1 MQLQAYK
8 GYFEQG
14 NFYSAGKPIR
24 IPERWQVTLIF
35 DEQPPQD
42 DTLNEHLAAME
53 KFINA
58 MQASDEEVPQSFER
72 IKKPRVCACNKQH
85 QAF

>member
-14 NFYSAGKPIR
+14 NFYTEGKAIH
-24 IPERWQVTLIF
+24 IPERQQVTLIF
-35 DEQPPQD
+35 EEQQPHD
-42 DTLNEHLAAME
+42 NTLDEHLAAME

-58 MQASDEEVPQSFER
+58 MQADGEGMPPSFER
-72 IKKPRVCACNKQH
+72 IKLHEVEV
-85 QAF
+85 

>member
-14 NFYSAGKPIR
+14 YFYVAGKPIR
-24 IPERWQVTLIF
+24 IPERQQVTLIF
-35 DEQPPQD
+35 DELPPQD

-53 KFINA
+53 KFIAA
-58 MQASDEEVPQSFER
+58 METNNEEVPPLFER
-72 IKKPRVCACNKQH
+72 VRLREVEV
-85 QAF
+85 